1 MSANNRTLHSRRARG
16 RAAAAVG
23 GGSRPL
29 HRAKGRRFPRLRV
42 GVAFGA
48 ATNQRGRLVRPV
60 NVARRV
66 TAAAKPRR
74 IRATDQVV
82 DRSDGFE

>member
-1 MSANNRTLHSRRARG
+1 MKPGKRST
-16 RAAAAVG
+16 
-23 GGSRPL
+23 
-29 HRAKGRRFPRLRV
+29 
-42 GVAFGA
+42 
-48 ATNQRGRLVRPV
+48 
-60 NVARRV
+60 